1 MRHSTERFR
10 STHGGNLPRP
20 AEFDALLQ
28 QGSVVT
34 AEVAAELPGAVQW
47 VVDTQLDCGVDVIND
62 GEYVKAAGGGSYS
75 GYIHQ
80 RVTGWEV
87 QPVSPGKRKRDGV
100 GGRERRMFPGFYNSG
115 LWLQGSG
122 GPVRPG
128 FFKPGPPAERTT
140 ERVATGPVRYTGHDA
155 IKANTDA
162 LAKALGGKPAEV
174 EGFVAALGPLSLG
187 AGARNEYYSS
197 EEEYMM
203 AVAEA
208 MREEY
213 KAITDAGFIVQIDE
227 PEFATSWQFFPDWD
241 VARYREYLESCVRV
255 INHALEGLP
264 EDQVRF
270 HVCWGSGHRPH
281 VTDIDLVHI
290 ADLILKVNA
299 QAYSIEAGNV
309 RHAHEWTVWRDVKLP
324 DGKILVPGVIS
335 HATDLVEAPGLVAE
349 RLVNYASVV
358 GKENVQAGT
367 DCGIGSRVGHE
378 EIVWAKLRAMAQG
391 CELAS
396 KQLWGK

>member
-1 MRHSTERFR
+1 MRHSTERIR
-10 STHGGNLPRP
+10 ATHGGNLPRP
-20 AEFDALLQ
+20 AAFDALLR
-28 QGSVVT
+28 QGQVVT
-34 AEVAAELPGAVQW
+34 AEVAEQLPVAVQW
-47 VVDTQLDCGVDVIND
+47 VVDAQLDCGVDVIND

-87 QPVSPGKRKRDGV
+87 RPVNPGKRKRDGV
-100 GGRERRMFPGFYNSG
+100 GGRERRVFPGFYESG

-128 FFKPGPPAERTT
+128 FFKPGVSPERTT
-140 ERVATGPVRYTGHDA
+140 ERVATGPVAYTGHAA
-155 IKANTDA
+155 IKADIEALTRA
-162 LAKALGGKPAEV
+162 LAGKPAEV

-197 EEEYMM
+197 EEEYMT

-208 MREEY
+208 VREEY
-213 KAITDAGFIVQIDE
+213 KAVTDAGFIVQVDE

-241 VARYREYLESCVRV
+241 VARYRKYLEFCVEI
-255 INHALEGLP
+255 INHALDGLP

-290 ADLILKVNA
+290 ADLLLKVNA
-299 QAYSIEAGNV
+299 QAYSVEAGNV
-309 RHAHEWTVWRDVKLP
+309 RHAHEWTVWRDVRLP

-358 GKENVQAGT
+358 GKENLQAGT

-378 EIVWAKLRAMAQG
+378 EIVWAKLRALAEG

-396 KQLWGK
+396 GQLRGK